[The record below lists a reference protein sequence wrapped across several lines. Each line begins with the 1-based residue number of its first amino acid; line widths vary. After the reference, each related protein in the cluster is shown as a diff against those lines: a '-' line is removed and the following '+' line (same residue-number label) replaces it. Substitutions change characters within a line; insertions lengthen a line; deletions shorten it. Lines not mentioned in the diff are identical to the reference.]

1 MTRKW
6 QDLVWP
12 IDDDNA
18 FGLGPSNEQFHS
30 LMQISAVSMVGEAD
44 LSYIV
49 GPPSYKLVYK
59 LHYYSYKLEIS

>member
-1 MTRKW
+1 
-6 QDLVWP
+6 
-12 IDDDNA
+12 
-18 FGLGPSNEQFHS
+18 
-30 LMQISAVSMVGEAD
+30 MQISAVSMVGEAD